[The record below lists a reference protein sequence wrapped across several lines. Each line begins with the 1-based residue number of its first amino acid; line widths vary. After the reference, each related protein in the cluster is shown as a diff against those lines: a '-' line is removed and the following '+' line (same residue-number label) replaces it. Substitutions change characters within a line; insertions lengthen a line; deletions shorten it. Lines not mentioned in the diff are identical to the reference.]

1 MNRSLPLRPLLRQ
14 CATEVET
21 GPDRAGRPPCRR
33 MAPRPL
39 DNRELAVDVRE
50 FINAP
55 CSGQSPS
62 RGRSVQACRMWRR
75 LAIMRADA
83 ASSYLRRSLTLLDKS
98 VANFEGAVADI
109 PDGAVLMIDGFA
121 GPGGT
126 PQNLIRALRD
136 RGARDLTIISNTAG
150 LASVMG
156 FGTIPGSRPTDIGV
170 LVENNQVKKVVASF
184 PVSPSPSNPTAF
196 EKAYQ
201 RGEVELEVVPQ
212 GTLAER
218 IRAGGAGIAAFYTP
232 TGAGTLIAD
241 GKETRV
247 FDGREHIM
255 ELGLKADFALLRA
268 HRSDTIGNTVYRG
281 TSRNFNAV
289 MATAAAVTILEV

>member
-1 MNRSLPLRPLLRQ
+1 M
-14 CATEVET
+14 
-21 GPDRAGRPPCRR
+21 
-33 MAPRPL
+33 
-39 DNRELAVDVRE
+39 
-50 FINAP
+50 
-55 CSGQSPS
+55 
-62 RGRSVQACRMWRR
+62 
-75 LAIMRADA
+75 
-83 ASSYLRRSLTLLDKS
+83 DKS
-98 VANFEGAVADI
+98 VASFEDAVADI
-109 PDGAVLMIDGFA
+109 PDGAALMIDGFA

-136 RGARDLTIISNTAG
+136 HGARDLTIISNTAG

-218 IRAGGAGIAAFYTP
+218 IWAGGAGIAAFYTP

-247 FDGREHIM
+247 FDGRQHIM

-268 HRSDTIGNTVYRG
+268 HKSDTMGNTVYRG

-289 MATAAAVTILEV
+289 MATAAAVTILEVDAIVQPGDLEPGGVHTPGIYVNRIVQIA